1 MFLTVL
7 VSFIS
12 VLAAILIDINY
23 VSAVC
28 FTQRSGSILL
38 CLGVFLPLINFT
50 IREKTGLYPSL
61 RKAYNP
67 NERSKTLS
75 VIEEYL
81 VNNKGIVFIIISIMG
96 TILSGFGD
104 IIFQSIGI
112 CSVSEKVDQVLTIP
126 LTSELL

>member
-12 VLAAILIDINY
+12 IIAAIAIDINY
-23 VSAVC
+23 VSTVC

-50 IREKTGLYPSL
+50 IREQTGLYSRL
-61 RKAYNP
+61 RRAYNP
-67 NERSKTLS
+67 NERIKTLS
-75 VIEEYL
+75 AIEEYL
-81 VNNKGIVFIIISIMG
+81 VKNKGIVFIIISIMG

-104 IIFQSIGI
+104 IIFQSVGV
-112 CSVSEKVDQVLTIP
+112 CSVLESDSKL
-126 LTSELL
+126 SS